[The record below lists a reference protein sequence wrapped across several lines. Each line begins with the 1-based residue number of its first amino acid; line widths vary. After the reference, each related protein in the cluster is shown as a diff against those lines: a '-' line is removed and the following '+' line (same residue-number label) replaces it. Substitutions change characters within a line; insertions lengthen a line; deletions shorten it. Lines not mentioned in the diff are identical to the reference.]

1 MGHGFGAIGYIAAL
15 LTTFSS
21 IPQII
26 RIYRLKESSDI
37 SLWTTSALSIGILLW
52 FIHGIVIGDLPV
64 ILANGFSWDC
74 LSWMLGLAVKYRYST
89 IVIAEE

>member
-26 RIYRLKESSDI
+26 RVIKLKESRDI
-37 SLWTTSALSIGILLW
+37 SLWTVSSLSAGVLLW
-52 FIHGIVIGDLPV
+52 VVYGIIIGDLPV
-64 ILANGFSWDC
+64 IMANAVSLC
-74 LSWMLGLAVKYRYST
+74 LSIILICLVVKYR
-89 IVIAEE
+89 